1 MIVIGA
7 SRGPSGD
14 VQCDIHCTLCT
25 SSDNT
30 VRHTLY
36 TLYIQLTI
44 QCDIHCTLCTST
56 DNTVWQTLYTLYI
69 QLTTQQTGKVRAG
82 TLARLSPIVR
92 AKITTVRQIF
102 GLIMSRRPVVKHSDS
117 KTKLILAFQP
127 FIFCCKQYCFKEP
140 PAQLLT
146 PSLYQIIFVDNLGL
160 FPCCQ
165 WRGWIGRGCN
175 GLKGRH
181 GGTSHETLLIQ
192 SPEEYGHFRRLD

>member
-1 MIVIGA
+1 MPAVDRQVTYSVIFTVHFVHQLA
-7 SRGPSGD
+7 I
-14 VQCDIHCTLCT
+14 QCDIHYTLCT
-25 SSDNT
+25 SSD
-30 VRHTLY
+30 
-36 TLYIQLTI
+36 
-44 QCDIHCTLCTST
+44 S
-56 DNTVWQTLYTLYI
+56 TVW
-69 QLTTQQTGKVRAG
+69 QTGKVRAG